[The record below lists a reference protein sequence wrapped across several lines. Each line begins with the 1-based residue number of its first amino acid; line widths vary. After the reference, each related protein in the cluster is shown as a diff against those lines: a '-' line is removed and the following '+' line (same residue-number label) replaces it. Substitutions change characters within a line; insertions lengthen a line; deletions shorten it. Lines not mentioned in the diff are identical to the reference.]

1 MTRSSRSSK
10 SNRRCSVAK
19 NEQGAP
25 RAPKIDFLNKMVER
39 LDEII
44 NKGDSLARVT
54 EVENKNGAETL
65 EVEELY
71 EEALLVGWRDAF
83 EWLAVFLENRRDY
96 HKKRNTSTKIEIQLM
111 EEALQRAGVDT
122 KKIRKDAERAADDT
136 II

>member
-1 MTRSSRSSK
+1 
-10 SNRRCSVAK
+10 
-19 NEQGAP
+19 
-25 RAPKIDFLNKMVER
+25 MVER